1 MMNVGHT
8 SSFMTAG
15 IIVQHMQYSLPTSCT
30 LFVFFIVVYIFLQD
44 YKQLAL
50 KHIFEMRAIVY
61 YNRYVDDILTIF
73 TSTTIREEQIMNTI
87 NNI

>member
-1 MMNVGHT
+1 MGHT

-15 IIVQHMQYSLPTSCT
+15 IIVQHIQYLLPTSCT
-30 LFVFFIVVYIFLQD
+30 MFLFVIVVYIFVQY
-44 YKQLAL
+44 YKQLTL

-61 YNRYVDDILTIF
+61 YNRHVDDILTVF
-73 TSTTIREEQIMNTI
+73 NSTTIREEQIMNTI